1 MGIAGGRILQAD
13 ERTYK
18 DIGMKNISGDN
29 FDMVGKTFYFDS
41 QDALELTKPMTI
53 SIKNNN
59 SYIHG
64 TIVSCEKLESGIY
77 RIGVKIISGIPKGD
91 NLSISSNSVGS
102 ATDKQS

>member
-1 MGIAGGRILQAD
+1 
-13 ERTYK
+13 
-18 DIGMKNISGDN
+18 MKNISGDN

-91 NLSISSNSVGS
+91 SPATSCCNVGIS
-102 ATDKQS
+102 TDKQ

>member
-1 MGIAGGRILQAD
+1 MDLARGRILQED

-18 DIGMKNISGDN
+18 DIVMKNISGDR

-41 QDALELTKPMTI
+41 QTELELTKPMTI

-77 RIGVKIISGIPKGD
+77 RIGVEIISGIPKGD
-91 NLSISSNSVGS
+91 NPAISSSSVGS
-102 ATDKQS
+102 ATDKQ